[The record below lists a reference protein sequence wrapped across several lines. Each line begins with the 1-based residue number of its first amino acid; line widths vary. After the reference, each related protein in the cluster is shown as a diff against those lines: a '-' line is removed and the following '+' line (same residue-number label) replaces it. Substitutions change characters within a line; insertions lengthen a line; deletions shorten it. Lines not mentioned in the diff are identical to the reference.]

1 VTFASRRPTV
11 AIIGAGIG
19 GLSAAIALHRAG
31 LATRVFEQATDIGE
45 VGAGLSL
52 TPNAVKGLGW
62 LGVRKAIETLADEP
76 PQQITRHYESGEIL
90 VRFDRSDTVAR
101 YGAPYLQMH
110 RADLH
115 AVLLEHYREHCH
127 GRVVTDRRLRSLQE
141 SGDAVT
147 LEFEGGITAH
157 ATAVIGADG
166 LKSVTRRVC
175 FGDDAPRFAGF
186 VAWRGLVPQARLAAL
201 DLSPGSA
208 VFAGPGRL
216 FVRYPVRHGAL
227 QNFVAFARVDTWAG
241 ESWSQT
247 GDIAEP
253 RAVLQGFHPEVHAIL
268 DAAPDG
274 RCHKWG
280 LFAREPLASWT
291 RGGITLLGDA
301 AHPML
306 PWFGQGAASAIE
318 DAVVLGRC
326 LLDSGTTAELGAAF
340 ARYERSRKARVG
352 MLQRESAA
360 GGERLVGMR
369 PELLSN
375 ASIVNEDSL
384 GIFAYDPVLD
394 SLTN

>member
-1 VTFASRRPTV
+1 MI
-11 AIIGAGIG
+11 AIVGAGIG
-19 GLSAAIALHRAG
+19 GLAAGIALHRAG
-31 LATRVFEQATDIGE
+31 YSVEIFEQAAAIGE

-52 TPNAVKGLGW
+52 TPNAMKALTW
-62 LGVRKAIETLADEP
+62 LGVEPAVRPLADEP
-76 PQQITRHYESGEIL
+76 PQQITRHYASGEVL

-101 YGAPYLQMH
+101 WGAPYLQIH

-115 AVLLEHYREHCH
+115 AVLLRHF
-127 GRVVTDRRLRSLQE
+127 VTQCGGKVHTGQKLISLQSNDGGAPAE
-141 SGDAVT
+141 LAFASGDSLQAQ
-147 LEFEGGITAH
+147 
-157 ATAVIGADG
+157 AVIGADG
-166 LKSVTRRVC
+166 LKSVVRRAL
-175 FGDDAPRFAGF
+175 FGDDAPRFERF
-186 VAWRGLVPQARLAAL
+186 VAWRGLVPRERLGAL
-201 DLSPGSA
+201 ELSAGSA

-227 QNFVAFARVDTWAG
+227 MNFVAFARVETWAG

-253 RAVLQGFHPEVHAIL
+253 RAVLADFHPEVHAIL
-268 DAAPDG
+268 DATPAG

-280 LFAREPLASWT
+280 LFARDPLPSWT
-291 RGGITLLGDA
+291 RGVTTLLGDA

-306 PWFGQGAASAIE
+306 PWFGQGAASALE

-326 LLDSGTTAELGAAF
+326 LLEGDSPKEINTGF
-340 ARYERSRKARVG
+340 RRYEQARLPRVT

-369 PELLSN
+369 PEMLSN
-375 ASIVNEDSL
+375 ASVVNEDSL
-384 GIFAYDPVLD
+384 GIFAYDPVCA

>member
-1 VTFASRRPTV
+1 MI

-19 GLSAAIALHRAG
+19 GLAAGIALHRAG
-31 LATRVFEQATDIGE
+31 FTAEVFERAEVLGE

-52 TPNAVKGLGW
+52 TPNANKGLEW
-62 LGVRKAIETLADEP
+62 LGVYAAVRPLADEP
-76 PQQITRHYESGEIL
+76 SQQVTRHYSSGELL

-101 YGAPYLQMH
+101 WGAPYLQIH

-115 AVLLEHYREHCH
+115 AVLLRHFVEHCGGKVH
-127 GRVVTDRRLRSLQE
+127 TGHHLISLTTGVATDGARATELAFASGTRVRAS
-141 SGDAVT
+141 
-147 LEFEGGITAH
+147 
-157 ATAVIGADG
+157 AVIGADG
-166 LKSVTRRVC
+166 LKSVVRQQL
-175 FGDDAPRFAGF
+175 FGADAPRFERF
-186 VAWRGLVPQARLAAL
+186 VAWRGLVPRERLGGLELA
-201 DLSPGSA
+201 SGSA

-227 QNFVAFARVDTWAG
+227 MNFVAFARVDLWAG

-247 GDIAEP
+247 GEIAEP
-253 RAVLQGFHPEVHAIL
+253 MAVLEDFHPEVRAIL
-268 DAAPDG
+268 AATPNG

-280 LFAREPLASWT
+280 LFARDPLPTWT
-291 RGGITLLGDA
+291 RDNVTLLGDA

-326 LLDSGTTAELGAAF
+326 LLEDDAPKEIGAAF
-340 ARYERSRKARVG
+340 LRYEAARLPRVT

-360 GGERLVGMR
+360 GGERLVAMR

-375 ASIVNEDSL
+375 ASVVNEDSL
-384 GIFAYDPVLD
+384 GIFAYDPACA